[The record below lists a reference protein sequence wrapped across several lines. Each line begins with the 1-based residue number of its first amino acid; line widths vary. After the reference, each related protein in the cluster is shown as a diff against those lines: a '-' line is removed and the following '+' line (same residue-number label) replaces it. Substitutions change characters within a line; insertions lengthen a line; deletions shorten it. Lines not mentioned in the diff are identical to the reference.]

1 MLDSL
6 VRVSRR
12 AGSNHFL
19 SIPSVHGQR
28 RTVASGTDST
38 ASSPIRTPHQS
49 ATHPAEK
56 AYTVMNSSV
65 LSTTRYA
72 GYNKHDGAV
81 LYLPTYPIP
90 RKQELMLSYA
100 RPQRSGKDPKE
111 LQRRGVTPHRHAAQE
126 HSPLKDDRASTLV

>member
-19 SIPSVHGQR
+19 SIPSVHGPR
-28 RTVASGTDST
+28 RTVASGGYST
-38 ASSPIRTPHQS
+38 ASSPATDTHQS

-56 AYTVMNSSV
+56 AYTVKSSV
-65 LSTTRYA
+65 LSTTRYT
-72 GYNKHDGAV
+72 GYNKHERAV
-81 LYLPTYPIP
+81 LYLPAYHIP

-100 RPQRSGKDPKE
+100 RSQRSGEDAKNT
-111 LQRRGVTPHRHAAQE
+111 QRRGLTPPTHTRQA
-126 HSPLKDDRASTLV
+126 HSPLKDDHASTLV